1 MTDPDDPAL
10 RAGDFIDSDH
20 PAVVATAR
28 QLMGDAPATTAVAF
42 YAFVRDAIRYDPSVD
57 YTDPVIWR
65 ASAVLAAGSGYCV
78 GKASLYTALCRAAG
92 IPAMLGLADVRNH
105 LATPRLL
112 EATGTDLFSYHG
124 FAEIRL
130 GERMLKVSPI
140 FNASLCERLGVE
152 PLAFDGE
159 GDALMQPADRSGRT
173 FMVYEADHGRFADVP
188 ARMLL
193 PEMARLYPKLAV
205 PGGLRGRMESEAARP
220 A

>member
-1 MTDPDDPAL
+1 MPDTEDAAL
-10 RAGDFIDSDH
+10 RPGTFIDSDH
-20 PAVVATAR
+20 PAVCATAQR
-28 QLMGDAPATTAVAF
+28 LMADGPTATAVAL
-42 YAFVRDAIRYDPSVD
+42 YAFVRDAIRYDPYVD
-57 YTDPVIWR
+57 YTDPAIWR
-65 ASAVLAAGSGYCV
+65 ASAVLAAGAGYCV

-124 FAEIRL
+124 FSEIRL

-159 GDALMQPADRSGRT
+159 EDALMQPADRAGRT
-173 FMVYEADHGRFADVP
+173 FMVYEADHGRFDDVP
-188 ARMLL
+188 AEMLL
-193 PEMARLYPKLAV
+193 PEMARLYPRLAV
-205 PGGLRGRMESEAARP
+205 PGGLRGRMETEATGQA
-220 A
+220 

>member
-1 MTDPDDPAL
+1 MPDTDDPAL
-10 RAGDFIDSDH
+10 RPGAFIDSDH
-20 PAVVATAR
+20 PSVQATAQ
-28 QLMGDAPATTAVAF
+28 QLTADAPTATALAL
-42 YAFVRDAIRYDPSVD
+42 YAFVRDAIRYDPYVD
-57 YTDPVIWR
+57 YTDPAIWR

-124 FAEIRL
+124 FSEIRL
-130 GERMLKVSPI
+130 GERLLKVSPI

-159 GDALMQPADRSGRT
+159 VDALMQPADRSGRT

-188 ARMLL
+188 AQMLL

-205 PGGLRGRMESEAARP
+205 PGGLRGRMESEVPGP

>member
-1 MTDPDDPAL
+1 MPDTDDPAL
-10 RAGDFIDSDH
+10 RPGAFIDSDH
-20 PAVVATAR
+20 PSVQATAQ
-28 QLMGDAPATTAVAF
+28 QLTADAPTATAVAL
-42 YAFVRDAIRYDPSVD
+42 YAFVRDAIRYDPYVD
-57 YTDPVIWR
+57 YTDPAIWR

-124 FAEIRL
+124 FSEIRL

-159 GDALMQPADRSGRT
+159 VDALMQPADRSGRT

-188 ARMLL
+188 AQMLL

-205 PGGLRGRMESEAARP
+205 PGGLRGRMESEVPGP

>member
-1 MTDPDDPAL
+1 MPDTEDAAL
-10 RAGDFIDSDH
+10 RPGTFIDSDH
-20 PAVVATAR
+20 PAVRATAQR
-28 QLMGDAPATTAVAF
+28 LKADGPTATAVAL
-42 YAFVRDAIRYDPSVD
+42 YAFVRDAIRYDPYVD

-65 ASAVLAAGSGYCV
+65 ASAVLAAGAGYCV

-159 GDALMQPADRSGRT
+159 ADALMQPADRSGRT
-173 FMVYEADHGRFADVP
+173 FMVYEADHGRFGDVP
-188 ARMLL
+188 AAMLL

-205 PGGLRGRMESEAARP
+205 PGGLRGRMETEATGP